1 MNKEIKFRGM
11 CIISGNWVYGDLIH
25 GVGHKD
31 GKLYILPLVKNL
43 ASVKHCDP
51 LDGVEVDPKTIG
63 QFTGLHDKS
72 GKEIY
77 EGDIIKDL
85 LTNAVYLVKIGFC
98 KKRAYTGV
106 WGEDL
111 EGYEV
116 SINNDSDENS
126 NTYILVIGNIYENHE
141 LLNP

>member
-77 EGDIIKDL
+77 EGDIL
-85 LTNAVYLVKIGFC
+85 NVCNG
-98 KKRAYTGV
+98 
-106 WGEDL
+106 
-111 EGYEV
+111 
-116 SINNDSDENS
+116 SINGRLWMQKPYSVK
-126 NTYILVIGNIYENHE
+126 YILNKGFDICMFCWDKDGNNIMDSTHWCEVIGNIYEHPE
-141 LLNP
+141 LLKP